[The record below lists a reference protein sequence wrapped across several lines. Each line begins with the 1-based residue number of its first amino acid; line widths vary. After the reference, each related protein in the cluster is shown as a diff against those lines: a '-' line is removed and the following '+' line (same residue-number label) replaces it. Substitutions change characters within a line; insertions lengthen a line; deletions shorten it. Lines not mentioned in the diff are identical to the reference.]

1 VSDQHRPVDPALL
14 RGMTMPRISRRS
26 ALRGAGLLGASA
38 VLAACGVSG
47 TDEQQETPPQ
57 ASGFWASQ
65 TKAGRLDFAN
75 WPLYMDTAK
84 VGGKTVHP
92 TLEQFTKET
101 GIKVNYKEV
110 IQDND
115 SFLGKITP
123 ALRAGQATGWDL
135 IVITNGGPLEKLIR
149 QNFLIELD
157 HSKLPNFQANAA
169 PNYKNPSF
177 DPGNKFSI
185 AWQAGLTGLAYNPK
199 LTKREITSFDDL
211 FDPAFKGKITM
222 FGDSLDFP
230 NFTMVGMGIDPSK
243 STEDDWNRAAEKM
256 KELKPQLR
264 EFIDNAGEAEVL
276 SSGNAWISM
285 AYSGDIYQLNISGS
299 PDIKFVVPEQ
309 GALLWQDNM
318 SIPQKAK
325 HPLDAITYMNY
336 VYKPDVAADLTEA
349 ISYITPVPTAKDQLQ
364 AKAGKASG
372 EDKQALEDLIASPL
386 VFPSE
391 QDLAKTKAYR
401 VLSPEE
407 EKVWNRIFQPIIQA

>member
-1 VSDQHRPVDPALL
+1 VSDRQQPFDPALL

-26 ALRGAGLLGASA
+26 ALRGAGLLSASA

-47 TDEQQETPPQ
+47 TSEKEQPHE
-57 ASGFWASQ
+57 SGFWASQ
-65 TKAGRLDFAN
+65 TKAGVLNFAN
-75 WPLYMDTAK
+75 WPLYIDVAK

-92 TLEQFTKET
+92 SLLEFTKQT
-101 GIKVNYKEV
+101 GIKVTYKEV

-123 ALRAGQATGWDL
+123 SLRAGQDTGWDL
-135 IVITNGGPLEKLIR
+135 MVITNGGPLEKLIR

-157 HSKLPNFQANAA
+157 QSKLPNFQANAA
-169 PNYKNPSF
+169 PKYKNPSF
-177 DPGNKFSI
+177 DPGNKFTI
-185 AWQAGLTGLAYNPK
+185 AWQAGLTALAYNPK

-211 FDPAFKGKITM
+211 FDPKFKGKITM

-230 NFTMVGMGIDPSK
+230 NFVMVGMGIDASK
-243 STEDDWNRAAEKM
+243 STEEDWHRAAEKM

-264 EFIDNAGEAEVL
+264 EFVDNAGEAEGL

-299 PDIKFVVPEQ
+299 PDIKFVIPEQ

-318 SIPQKAK
+318 CIPQKAQ
-325 HPLDAITYMNY
+325 HPLDAITYMDY

-349 ISYITPVPTAKDQLQ
+349 IAYISPVPAAKEQLQ
-364 AKAGKASG
+364 AKAAKQSGK
-372 EDKQALEDLIASPL
+372 DKQSLEELIASPL
-386 VFPSE
+386 VFPTDE
-391 QDLAKTKAYR
+391 ELAKTKAYR
-401 VLSPEE
+401 VLTPEE
-407 EKVWNRIFQPIIQA
+407 QKTWNRIFLPIIQS